1 MSYTPISPAI
11 AVIKAQITKIPDI
24 LDFLIGD
31 VSPDEWMTRLA
42 PNDNML
48 GFVAWHLPSVQDF
61 TVQSLI
67 RAIPE
72 VRHRAEWQQ
81 RATLD
86 TSTFS
91 FGISMHDADAAALN
105 SKPADVLQYAVA
117 VCEEIITWLDTINDD
132 DLFLVP
138 DGPANLSQCTAY
150 QGFEIS
156 DEIDGLYARSVHDLL
171 ASTCYGHIRSHF
183 GEIETIVKQ
192 CRRR

>member
-11 AVIKAQITKIPDI
+11 AVIKTQIAKIPKI
-24 LDFLIGD
+24 LDYLIAD
-31 VSPDEWMTRLA
+31 ISPTEWTTRLA
-42 PNDNML
+42 PDDNML

-67 RAIPE
+67 RAVPE
-72 VRHRAEWQQ
+72 VRHRAEWQD

-86 TSTFS
+86 TGTFS
-91 FGISMHDADAAALN
+91 FGISMQEADAAALN
-105 SKPADVLQYAVA
+105 SQPSDVLRYAVA
-117 VCEEIITWLDTINDD
+117 VCEEITVWLDTINDD
-132 DLFLVP
+132 ALFEVP
-138 DGPANLSQCTAY
+138 NGVANLSQCVAY
-150 QGFEIS
+150 QGFAFS
-156 DEIDGLYARSVHDLL
+156 DEIDGLYGRSVHDLL